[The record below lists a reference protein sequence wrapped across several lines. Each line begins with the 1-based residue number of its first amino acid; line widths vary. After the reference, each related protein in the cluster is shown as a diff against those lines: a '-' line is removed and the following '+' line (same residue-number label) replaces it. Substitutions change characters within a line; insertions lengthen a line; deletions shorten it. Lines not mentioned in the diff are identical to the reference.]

1 MRNSRSLRPRA
12 ALREAVQQHT
22 RAAYQDAILKA
33 AEKVFARMGYFD
45 AKMADIAQQTGV
57 SVGTLYNYFDSK
69 EDVVVSLAQRLH
81 DEFFSGLDE
90 CRGTTPLRRLEALV
104 GSVLSFFEA
113 RGDLFAIYT
122 NMGLTNENECR
133 RLGGLV
139 GVEGYLRLVA
149 VFEGALRD
157 AAAAGQIRKDF
168 DPHEL
173 AAALCGM
180 LNASI
185 FVWMHHDR
193 AGKLVDRGPGVLD
206 LFMKGAQC
214 A

>member
-1 MRNSRSLRPRA
+1 MRRCRSVRPR
-12 ALREAVQQHT
+12 ALREAVQQST

-33 AEKVFARMGYFD
+33 AETVFRRMGYFE
-45 AKMADIAQQTGV
+45 AKMADIAQETGV

-69 EDVVVSLAQRLH
+69 ENVVVSLAQRLH
-81 DEFFSGLDE
+81 DEFFSGLDD
-90 CRGTTPLRRLEALV
+90 CRDGDPVSRIEALV
-104 GSVLSFFEA
+104 SSVLGFFEK

-139 GVEGYLRLVA
+139 GVEGYLRLVS
-149 VFEGALRD
+149 VFEEALGE
-157 AAAAGQIRKDF
+157 AAARGEVRRDWTA
-168 DPHEL
+168 HEL

-185 FVWMHHDR
+185 FVWMHQGRD
-193 AGKLVDRGPGVLD
+193 GKLADRGRGVLD
-206 LFMKGAQC
+206 LFMKGARNP
-214 A
+214 